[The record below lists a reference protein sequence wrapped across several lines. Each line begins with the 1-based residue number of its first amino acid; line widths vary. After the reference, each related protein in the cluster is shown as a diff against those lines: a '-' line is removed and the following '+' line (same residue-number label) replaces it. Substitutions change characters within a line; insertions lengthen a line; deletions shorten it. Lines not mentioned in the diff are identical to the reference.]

1 MKLNVCPKCG
11 SKNLGDRW
19 AMGRKLE
26 QYCNG
31 PDGEDCTWVGEPRIP
46 EKKRITNT
54 DTLRLDEFFG
64 WHYIVYDRYGHVQ
77 TDSATHDT
85 RAEAMKA
92 LEEDLTPREGYDDPA
107 APLTAVLFN
116 VPSHVSVK
124 GKMYRFKKGKV
135 TKV

>member
-1 MKLNVCPKCG
+1 
-11 SKNLGDRW
+11 
-19 AMGRKLE
+19 MGRKLE